1 VGAVATLLSSHAGDP
16 GRTTAVGQ
24 ALRQQTDYESARRRP
39 GLKPASR
46 TPGQTAPEQ
55 HGLSKLRRRDPERR
69 AAGAVTR
76 RLALS
81 PSEQTRCTA
90 VPALCER
97 CAGSLAACRNSGS
110 VPAVLTASSI
120 GAAKG
125 GGYARYLESKT
136 VEPERGDYYLNPSG
150 EPTQAPGRW
159 LASPDALG
167 RLGIEGGAVDG
178 PDFIALMEGRHP
190 RTGAWLR
197 AAGATGG
204 RGGGID
210 LTFSAPKSVSA
221 VWALGSAT
229 QRRDMAD
236 AHAAAVS
243 EAMNYL
249 TEIVPTVR
257 RRVGREVLE
266 EHARGLVAAE
276 YRHTTARGV
285 LDGDA
290 PDPQLHSHVVAT
302 CAVRTD
308 GRIVAVASRP
318 VFRAAREV
326 GAAYRS
332 ALAYDLSQRGYAIE
346 AGTGKQ
352 GRYFEIAGV
361 PRGLSQAFSARS
373 REVARAAERFRAK
386 WGREPERGELRRL
399 KLENRKAKMLVT
411 QSDLKMV
418 WRETA
423 ARFEFTG
430 NALTAS
436 LSAAQ
441 GSRSEGAL
449 NERVAARLTERAAT
463 FQPSEFRTVLLEQSV
478 GELSSSEALGFSRTM
493 LIERQVL
500 RLESGLMTTQAVRHG
515 EEQIEARFN
524 GFAEVSARD
533 VGNSARAHASD
544 QVAERIGARMSD
556 EQVHALEVITGPE
569 RGAIVIGPAGTGK
582 GVVIDAAARAE
593 QLTGHETLGIAVSG
607 STAQRLGRDSP
618 ALLDKTLTLDALV
631 TRVDVGRLRVDERT
645 TIYFDEAGMADT
657 SRLERL
663 TEVVERTGAK
673 LVAIGDGE
681 QLPSIGAGGMF
692 DRLAEIAPCAEL
704 SSVHRTRDI
713 AEQRAWSDLRAGRTD
728 KALAHYLANGRVH
741 IADTRDEAIEHAV
754 ENWAR
759 LTETHAIGEL
769 ALISDASN
777 KEIARLNARAQ
788 HYRAERGQLGGLE
801 VEIPDMHYGVR
812 EGDRVAMIDQH
823 YESGQ
828 QRIENGSQGEVLE
841 ISPTGEVLIEFDV
854 TGQRRTLVGED
865 LANVRLGYA
874 QHIHRAQGA
883 TVTRTLVVTGGWQTS
898 KEPAYVEA
906 SRARH
911 GTDWYVNRHELGE
924 EGHDTDR
931 IERFAAN
938 MRRSKR
944 QTPSLEHREL
954 PDPELGPGFRHELAP
969 SRSPLPGM
977 SRGADVPG
985 PDRTGRRAQ

>member
-1 VGAVATLLSSHAGDP
+1 MHHCAVAV
-16 GRTTAVGQ
+16 R
-24 ALRQQTDYESARRRP
+24 
-39 GLKPASR
+39 GL
-46 TPGQTAPEQ
+46 
-55 HGLSKLRRRDPERR
+55 
-69 AAGAVTR
+69 R
-76 RLALS
+76 RLAGRL
-81 PSEQTRCTA
+81 TWIAVCT
-90 VPALCER
+90 CM
-97 CAGSLAACRNSGS
+97 
-110 VPAVLTASSI
+110 LTASSI
-120 GAAKG
+120 GAAQG
-125 GGYARYLESKT
+125 GEYSRYLESKT

-159 LASPDALG
+159 LASPETLA

-190 RTGAWLR
+190 RTNGWLR
-197 AAGATGG
+197 AAGATGA

-221 VWALGSAT
+221 VWALGDAT

-236 AHAAAVS
+236 AHTAAVS
-243 EAMNYL
+243 AAMSYL
-249 TEIVPTVR
+249 TDVVPTVR

-266 EHARGLVAAE
+266 ERARDLVSAE

-290 PDPQLHSHVVAT
+290 PDPQLHSHVVVT
-302 CAVRTD
+302 CAIRED
-308 GRIVAVASRP
+308 ERIVAVASRP

-332 ALAYDLSQRGYAIE
+332 ALAHELSQRDYAIE
-346 AGTGKQ
+346 AGTGRQ

-361 PRGLSQAFSARS
+361 PGGLSQAFSARS

-386 WGREPERGELRRL
+386 WGREPKRGELRRL
-399 KLENRKAKMLVT
+399 KLEHRRAKVLVT
-411 QSDLKMV
+411 RSDLQVV

-430 NALTAS
+430 DALTES
-436 LSAAQ
+436 LAAARS
-441 GSRSEGAL
+441 SRSEGAL
-449 NERVAARLTERAAT
+449 ENRVAGRLTERAAT
-463 FQPSEFRTVLLEQSV
+463 FQPGEFRAVLLEQSV
-478 GELSSSEALGFSRTM
+478 GDLSPREALAFSRTM
-493 LIERQVL
+493 IAERQVL
-500 RLESGLMTTQAVRHG
+500 RLEGGLMTTPTVRNREKEIEERFSAFAQA
-515 EEQIEARFN
+515 
-524 GFAEVSARD
+524 SARE
-533 VGNSARAHASD
+533 VGEGARALASD
-544 QVAERIGARMSD
+544 QVAERIGARLDD
-556 EQVHALEVITGPE
+556 EQAHALEVITGPE

-618 ALLDKTLTLDALV
+618 ALLDKTLTLDALIA
-631 TRVDVGRLRVDERT
+631 RVDIGRLSVDERM

-663 TEVVERTGAK
+663 TEMVERTGAK

-704 SSVHRTRDI
+704 SSVHRTRDT

-759 LTETHAIGEL
+759 LTETHAIGEV

-788 HYRAERGQLGGLE
+788 HFRAQRGELGDLE
-801 VEIPDMHYGVR
+801 VEVPDMHYGIR

-823 YESGQ
+823 YEPGQ

-841 ISPTGEVLIEFDV
+841 ISPAGEVLIEFDV

-865 LANVRLGYA
+865 LSRLRLGYA

-954 PDPELGPGFRHELAP
+954 PDPELGPGFEHELAP
-969 SRSPLPGM
+969 SRSRLPGM
-977 SRGADVPG
+977 PRGVEVLG
-985 PDRTGRRAQ
+985 PDRTRRRT